1 MHDQLGRLDYDVV
14 DVFTDRAYAGNP
26 LAVVHGAGGLTP
38 SQLQALAREFNLS
51 ETTFPTLRSEAAYDV
66 RIFTPD
72 TEIPF
77 AGHPSVGTAW
87 LLRRRGELGGA
98 GELDLAEVV
107 QHCGAGEVPVC
118 VREKGAE
125 LTATPR
131 HVRRR
136 DDAETLAAAVGL
148 AAGDVAGGAH
158 EASCGLAW
166 TLLRVRAGAVARSR
180 PTPPGWLP
188 ESSGPDPMGG
198 LAVVGVTGQGEACAV
213 HARVYFPSGAV
224 VVEDPATGSAAAA
237 LGVVLAADGTA
248 GTEGSMAYT
257 ISQGAE
263 MGRPSTLSCRVD
275 VEAGVAQRVHVGGG
289 VVPVASGRIAVPP
302 G

>member
-1 MHDQLGRLDYDVV
+1 MHDQLGCLDYDVV

-38 SQLQALAREFNLS
+38 GQLQALAREFNLS
-51 ETTFPTLRSEAAYDV
+51 ETTFPTLRSETAYDV

-87 LLRRRGELGGA
+87 LLRRRGELSG
-98 GELDLAEVV
+98 AEVV
-107 QHCGAGEVPVC
+107 QHCGAGEVPVR

-125 LTATPR
+125 LTATPQ

-148 AAGDVAGGAH
+148 AASDVVGAVH

-166 TLLRVRAGAVARSR
+166 TLLRVRADAVARSR

-198 LAVVGVTGQGEACAV
+198 LAVVAVTVQAEGCAV
-213 HARVYFPSGAV
+213 HARVYFPSGAA

-248 GTEGSMAYT
+248 GTEGSTAYT

-275 VEAGVAQRVHVGGG
+275 VETGVAQRVHVGGG